1 MSTAAWTGTGE
12 PPIGSPRLAAAER
25 GGDVPESL
33 KLAVVFLTRLPLRL
47 ESPPPLAAAMPW
59 FPVVGALL
67 GLVAGAVFAGL
78 TLLAMPSLPASLVVL
93 AVLVIATGALHEDG
107 LADCADGLGPH
118 DRARRLEVMRDSRIG
133 SFGVMALILVT
144 LARLAGLAALW
155 APWMQV
161 TTLVVVAAASRAT
174 MVALLATLPP
184 ARGDGLGADAGSPH
198 AVRVGLALL
207 VPAVLAVAL
216 LGPGPALVLLATAAV
231 VTAIWAWLARRCFGG
246 QTGDVLGAGQ
256 QLVEAGMLLAVTV
269 LR

>member
-1 MSTAAWTGTGE
+1 ME
-12 PPIGSPRLAAAER
+12 PPIASPRLAAAER
-25 GGDVPESL
+25 GDDVPESW
-33 KLAVVFLTRLPLRL
+33 KLAVVFLTRLPLPVAN
-47 ESPPPLAAAMPW
+47 PPPLTAAMPW

-67 GLVAGAVFAGL
+67 GLLAGGVYAGL

-93 AVLVIATGALHEDG
+93 AVLVVATGALHEDG

-144 LARLAGLAALW
+144 MARLAGLAALW

-161 TTLVVVAAASRAT
+161 TTLVVVGAASRTA
-174 MVALLATLPP
+174 MVALMATLPS
-184 ARGDGLGADAGSPH
+184 ARGDGLGAGAGIPDGWRV
-198 AVRVGLALL
+198 AVALAIPFALAL
-207 VPAVLAVAL
+207 AL
-216 LGPGPALVLLATAAV
+216 LGPAQALVLLATGAVVAAV
-231 VTAIWAWLARRCFGG
+231 WARVARRCFGG

>member
-1 MSTAAWTGTGE
+1 
-12 PPIGSPRLAAAER
+12 
-25 GGDVPESL
+25 L
-33 KLAVVFLTRLPLRL
+33 KLAVVFLTRLPVRL
-47 ESPPPLAAAMPW
+47 EQAPPLAAAMPW

-78 TLLAMPSLPASLVVL
+78 TLVGMPSLPASLVVL
-93 AVLVIATGALHEDG
+93 AVLVVATGALHEDG

-118 DRARRLEVMRDSRIG
+118 DRSRRLEVMRDSRIG

-161 TTLVVVAAASRAT
+161 TTLVVVGAASRTA
-174 MVALLATLPP
+174 MVGLMAALPP
-184 ARGDGLGADAGSPH
+184 ARGDGLGAGAGTPETWRLAT
-198 AVRVGLALL
+198 AVAIPFGLAL
-207 VPAVLAVAL
+207 AL
-216 LGPGPALVLLATAAV
+216 LDPGQALALLATGAVVAAV
-231 VTAIWAWLARRCFGG
+231 WARVARRCFGG

-269 LR
+269 VR

>member
-1 MSTAAWTGTGE
+1 M
-12 PPIGSPRLAAAER
+12 
-25 GGDVPESL
+25 PESW
-33 KLAVVFLTRLPLRL
+33 KLAVVFLTRLPLAVAN
-47 ESPPPLAAAMPW
+47 PPPLAAAMPW

-67 GLVAGAVFAGL
+67 GLLAGGVYAGL
-78 TLLAMPSLPASLVVL
+78 TLLGMPSLPASLVVL
-93 AVLVIATGALHEDG
+93 AVLVVATGALHEDG

-144 LARLAGLAALW
+144 MARLAGLAALW

-161 TTLVVVAAASRAT
+161 TTLVVVGAASRTA
-174 MVALLATLPP
+174 MVALMAALPS
-184 ARGDGLGADAGSPH
+184 ARGDGLGAGAGTPDGRRV
-198 AVRVGLALL
+198 AVALVIPFALALALL
-207 VPAVLAVAL
+207 DPAQ
-216 LGPGPALVLLATAAV
+216 ALVLLATGAVVAAV
-231 VTAIWAWLARRCFGG
+231 WAWVARRWFGG

>member
-1 MSTAAWTGTGE
+1 M
-12 PPIGSPRLAAAER
+12 
-25 GGDVPESL
+25 PESW
-33 KLAVVFLTRLPLRL
+33 KLAVIFLTRLPLAL
-47 ESPPPLAAAMPW
+47 ASAPPLAAAMPW

-67 GLVAGAVFAGL
+67 GLLAGAVYAGL
-78 TLLAMPSLPASLVVL
+78 TLLGMPSLPASLVVL
-93 AVLVIATGALHEDG
+93 AVLVVATGALHEDG

-161 TTLVVVAAASRAT
+161 TTLVVVGAASRTA
-174 MVALLATLPP
+174 MVALLAALPP
-184 ARGDGLGADAGSPH
+184 ARGDGLGAGAGAPERWRV
-198 AVRVGLALL
+198 AVALALPFGLALG
-207 VPAVLAVAL
+207 L
-216 LGPGPALVLLATAAV
+216 LGPAQALVLLATGAV
-231 VTAIWAWLARRCFGG
+231 VCALWGWVARRCFGG